1 VRPSG
6 TAPLLGCAS
15 LCSFAPFDRVLGA
28 EGGLPPCDGLSGQSE
43 AGSQGVQ
50 RRAQRGGPRPQAGLP
65 RDRSKAT
72 VTRRSPTSLRT
83 SSRSL
88 ACCRVAQRLRAPDPD
103 AQRRPS
109 PPMQPFCDVLPVKLG
124 WTAASVARKDVS
136 MIDRSSPRPRCWV
149 SRSWGAAAPARRA
162 RSAAAPSRRRLHRAR
177 PLPAGPPRW
186 RRLRSRRSIATATC
200 REAGRRA
207 RLEAVRSPRVASEA
221 APSRR
226 GASPAD
232 ASPAE
237 RRQHELGSGPG
248 RDLHGSG
255 HPPSPGPRPFTDR
268 VSPAPSPGAPRA

>member
-177 PLPAGPPRW
+177 
-186 RRLRSRRSIATATC
+186 
-200 REAGRRA
+200 
-207 RLEAVRSPRVASEA
+207 LEAVRSPRVASEA

-237 RRQHELGSGPG
+237 RRQHELDSGPG